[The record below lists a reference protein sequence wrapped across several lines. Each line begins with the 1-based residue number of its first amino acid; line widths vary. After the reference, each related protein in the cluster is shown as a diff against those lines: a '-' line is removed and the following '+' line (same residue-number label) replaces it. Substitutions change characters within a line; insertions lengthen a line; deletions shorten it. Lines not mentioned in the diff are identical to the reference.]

1 MTYLSAIVILLV
13 AAILPVTPARAAS
26 SNSDDVSASAG
37 SSAAVLE
44 RLTDVGS
51 AVRLGF
57 GVSPLGSPF
66 GPVVGTTPG
75 AHGGES
81 RDLDPDSR
89 GAAVS
94 FDLTLAWPG
103 TARTGAVEPYVA
115 LGPALFV
122 IEADPAGRLLGT
134 RIDPTLQVGAKAGAG
149 VNWRVGKRTTLFG
162 AYEVMAAPPGG
173 FVPSGPRTSADHG
186 VTGYDFTYG
195 LRFVY

>member
-1 MTYLSAIVILLV
+1 MTYLTAIVVLV
-13 AAILPVTPARAAS
+13 AAAILPPQPARAAS
-26 SNSDDVSASAG
+26 STLDDVAASPN
-37 SSAAVLE
+37 SSSTVLE

-51 AVRLGF
+51 AIRLGL
-57 GVSPLGSPF
+57 GVSPLGSTF
-66 GPVVGTTPG
+66 GPVVGPMPG
-75 AHGGES
+75 AHGGEG

-89 GAAVS
+89 GTAVS

-103 TARTGAVEPYVA
+103 TGRTSTLEPYLA

-134 RIDPTLQVGAKAGAG
+134 RVDPTLQLGAKAGAG

-162 AYEVMAAPPGG
+162 AYEVMSAPPGG
-173 FVPSGPRTSADHG
+173 FAPSGAKTPVDHG

-195 LRFVY
+195 LRFRY

>member
-1 MTYLSAIVILLV
+1 MTYLAAIVVLLV
-13 AAILPVTPARAAS
+13 AAILPTPARATGI
-26 SNSDDVSASAG
+26 NPEDVSASVG

-66 GPVVGTTPG
+66 GAVLGTTPG
-75 AHGGES
+75 AHGGEG

-89 GAAVS
+89 GTAVS

-103 TARTGAVEPYVA
+103 TARPSAVEPYVA

-134 RIDPTLQVGAKAGAG
+134 RIDPTLQLGAKAGAG
-149 VNWRVGKRTTLFG
+149 INWRVGKRATLFG
-162 AYEVMAAPPGG
+162 AYEVTATPPGG
-173 FVPSGPRTSADHG
+173 FVPSGAKTPADHG

>member
-1 MTYLSAIVILLV
+1 
-13 AAILPVTPARAAS
+13 
-26 SNSDDVSASAG
+26 
-37 SSAAVLE
+37 
-44 RLTDVGS
+44 
-51 AVRLGF
+51 
-57 GVSPLGSPF
+57 VSPLGSPF

-75 AHGGES
+75 AHGGEG
-81 RDLDPDSR
+81 RDFDPDSR
-89 GAAVS
+89 GTAVS

-103 TARTGAVEPYVA
+103 TARPAALEPYVA

-134 RIDPTLQVGAKAGAG
+134 RIDPTLQLGAKAGAG
-149 VNWRVGKRTTLFG
+149 INWRVGKRTTLFG

-173 FVPSGPRTSADHG
+173 FAPSSSKTPSDHG